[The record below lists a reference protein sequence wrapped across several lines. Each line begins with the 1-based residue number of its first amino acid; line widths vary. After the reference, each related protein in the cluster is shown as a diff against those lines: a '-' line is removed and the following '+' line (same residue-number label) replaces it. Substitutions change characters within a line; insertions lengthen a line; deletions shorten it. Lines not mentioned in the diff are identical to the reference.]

1 LDFGLPLRFEFVFVL
16 PIVSMV
22 LASALATIAA
32 LAWRGAWLLPGRIHV
47 TAVAAGALLFPT
59 FLAHRRLFDVG
70 G

>member
-1 LDFGLPLRFEFVFVL
+1 
-16 PIVSMV
+16 MV

-59 FLAHRRLFDVG
+59 FLAHRKLFDVG